1 MTSERNKLQV
11 RIESLV
17 ATNTVNEAEM
27 TVIKKE
33 ILKVQRAEEDIR
45 IMKENQE

>member
-1 MTSERNKLQV
+1 
-11 RIESLV
+11 
-17 ATNTVNEAEM
+17 M

-45 IMKENQE
+45 IMKENVDIADPLCKQSHGHARPKL